1 MFKNYLISAF
11 RNFMRNKFYTIL
23 NILGLSLGMATF
35 IFILFYVNDE
45 QGYDK
50 HHVNHSRIYRIDSEF
65 NINNKVDRFAIAPV
79 PMGPAMKLE
88 FPEVEKF
95 VRFAN
100 AGNLLIKHD
109 NKEYYEE
116 RFYFTDST
124 IFDVFTHEFI
134 LGSPVNAL
142 VEPRTMVLTEKIAG
156 KYFGDENPVG
166 KILTTGQGDSYKIIG
181 VIKDLPANSHLK
193 FEALISGTTIAEEQG
208 VENFNSMEP
217 MRFWNIGVVTYVM
230 LNEHASMESIHEKFE
245 PFYDK
250 YFRPIGEQINA
261 SFNLLTTPLTETHF
275 RSDLSADEPV
285 GSRAYIYIFSAVA
298 ALILLLAAI
307 NYMNMATA
315 RSANRSREVG
325 IRKVSGA
332 YRQQLIWQFIGESV
346 MLSVIAALIALLL
359 VYLLMPDFNNI
370 TEKTIAFGSNPIMFL
385 IIGVVALLTGLL
397 SGIYPAFYLS
407 SVSPITALRGSGDA
421 AAKGKGR
428 MRKILVVVQF
438 FIAIIMIIA
447 TIAVTNQLN
456 YLKNKN
462 LGFTKEN
469 IIVMQLQDSAFRSK
483 GETFKEE
490 LLKNPDIL
498 GVTRSTQV
506 PGNISWIQV
515 MNVEKDSQMVQS
527 SLILAQTDYDFLDVL
542 DMEIIKGR
550 NFDKTMSTDD
560 TGAVIINETGA
571 RALGWHD
578 DPIGKRID
586 YGIDLEGNV
595 ARPMKV
601 IGMVRDFHFRS
612 LHNAVEP
619 MILFIAQFNPYHV
632 TVKIKEG
639 KTREALEYIEQT
651 WNDFGAKRPFD
662 YYFLENNLNDLYQAE
677 EKIEKIFSIATFLT
691 IFIALLGMLGLSSF
705 IAEQK
710 KKEIGI
716 RKVVGASVADILLLL
731 YTEFLVLIM
740 IAFVIAVPVAWW
752 RIDAWLKESFVY
764 FQNPGWYTFLLA
776 GAMALVVGILTISYH
791 ILRAATSNPVDAIK
805 YE

>member
-11 RNFMRNKFYTIL
+11 RNFVRNKFYTIL
-23 NILGLSLGMATF
+23 NILGLSIGMATF

-45 QGYDK
+45 SGYDK
-50 HHVNHSRIYRIDSEF
+50 HHVNHPRIYRIDSEYS
-65 NINNKVDRFAIAPV
+65 ISNKVDRFAIAPI

-100 AGNLLIKHD
+100 AGNVLIKHD

-124 IFDVFTHEFI
+124 IFDVFTHEFV
-134 LGSPVNAL
+134 LGSHENAL
-142 VEPRTMVLTEKIAG
+142 VEPKTMILTEKIAN
-156 KYFGDENPVG
+156 KYFGNENPVG
-166 KILTTGQGDSYKIIG
+166 EILTTGQGTSYKIIG
-181 VIKDLPANSHLK
+181 VVKDLPANSHLK
-193 FEALISGTTIAEEQG
+193 FDALISGTTIAEEQG
-208 VENFNSMEP
+208 VEDFNSMEP
-217 MRFWNIGVVTYVM
+217 MRFWNIGVITYVM
-230 LNEHASMESIHEKFE
+230 LNENSSIESIHEKFE
-245 PFYDK
+245 AFYDK
-250 YFRPIGEQINA
+250 YYKPIGEQINA
-261 SFNLLTTPLTETHF
+261 SYSLLTTPLAETHF
-275 RSDLSADEPV
+275 RSDLAADEPI
-285 GSRAYIYIFSAVA
+285 GNKAYIFIFSAVGV
-298 ALILLLAAI
+298 LVLLLAAI

-346 MLSVIAALIALLL
+346 MLSIIAALIALFL

-370 TEKTIAFGSNPIMFL
+370 TEKTIAYGSNPAIF
-385 IIGVVALLTGLL
+385 IIIAAVALLTGLL

-407 SVSPITALRGSGDA
+407 SVSPVTALRGSGDTS
-421 AAKGKGR
+421 AKSKGR
-428 MRKILVVVQF
+428 MRKILVIVQF
-438 FIAIIMIIA
+438 FIAIFMIIA
-447 TIAVTNQLN
+447 TIAVSNQLN

-462 LGFTKEN
+462 LGFSKKDV
-469 IIVMQLQDSAFRSK
+469 IVMQLQDSAFRSK
-483 GETFKEE
+483 GEIFKKE
-490 LLKNPDIL
+490 LLNNPNIV

-527 SLILAQTDYDFLDVL
+527 SLILAQVDYDFLDVL
-542 DMEIIKGR
+542 DMEIAKGR
-550 NFDKTMSTDD
+550 NFDINMSTDD

-571 RALGWHD
+571 RSLGWYD
-578 DPIGKRID
+578 DPVGKRID
-586 YGIDLEGNV
+586 YNIDLEGNV
-595 ARPMKV
+595 GRPMKV
-601 IGMVRDFHFRS
+601 IGMVKDFHFRS

-632 TVKIKEG
+632 SVRIKED
-639 KTREALEYIEQT
+639 KTREALDYIEQT

-662 YYFLENNLNDLYQAE
+662 YYFLENNLNDMYEAE
-677 EKIEKIFSIATFLT
+677 EKIEKIFSIVTFLT
-691 IFIALLGMLGLSSF
+691 IFIALLGLLGLSSF

-740 IAFVIAVPVAWW
+740 IAFIIAVPVAWW
-752 RIDAWLKESFVY
+752 RIDIWLKDSFVY
-764 FQNPGWYTFLLA
+764 YQNPGWYTFLLA